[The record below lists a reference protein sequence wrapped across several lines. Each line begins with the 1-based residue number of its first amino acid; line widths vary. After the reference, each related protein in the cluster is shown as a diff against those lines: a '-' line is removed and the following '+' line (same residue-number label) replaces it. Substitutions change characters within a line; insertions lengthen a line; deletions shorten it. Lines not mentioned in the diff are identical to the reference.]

1 MYGFRPARN
10 RNHPG
15 DPPPKSAP
23 LSKRGR
29 LALLGTVIAGVVIA
43 LMIIV
48 TRTAGAA
55 DDTDGAAN
63 VAGPSSPA
71 ESSQRVEVREAGYA
85 VTLPEDW
92 VVEIVEEDSDTAILV
107 LSGPERFGPDV
118 ELRSLLV
125 AWGPG
130 GRGPA
135 RDRWNGCTL
144 VRYQP
149 IEITADEFLHEIY
162 GQSEDL
168 AVESLHEGL
177 SRVLVNQWFQS
188 RILTDSPGA
197 IYSEQYAIGGDRV
210 VALLWC
216 SGGASHRGDWPSLAE
231 SFEFLLA
238 EE

>member
-10 RNHPG
+10 RKHPG
-15 DPPPKSAP
+15 DAPPTWAP
-23 LSKRGR
+23 TGRTGR
-29 LALLGTVIAGVVIA
+29 LVLLGTVIAGVIIA
-43 LMIIV
+43 LVIIA
-48 TRTAGAA
+48 TRTADAA
-55 DDTDGAAN
+55 DDTDGAAT
-63 VAGPSSPA
+63 VAGPSSSP
-71 ESSQRVEVREAGYA
+71 ESSRRVEVREAGYA

-107 LSGPERFGPDV
+107 LSGPERFGPDT
-118 ELRSLLV
+118 ELQSLLV
-125 AWGPG
+125 AWGPEG
-130 GRGPA
+130 CE
-135 RDRWNGCTL
+135 RDTLNVCTL

-149 IEITADEFLHEIY
+149 IELTADEFLHEIY

-168 AVESLHEGL
+168 AVEFLHEGL

-216 SGGASHRGDWPSLAE
+216 SGGASHRGDWLSLAE
-231 SFEFLLA
+231 SFEFLPT